1 MGDRDRDVRKPQT
14 PPKGIAEQLA
24 PAKFERPGSESWE
37 GADTGQGEAHDED
50 TPVGLEQMAAVVET
64 EEAKAETRLRN
75 RVKKTAETTQQ
86 IKDAVDTTSVG
97 IDTLRFEHKREI
109 AAVKIEVGLVS
120 SKVEK
125 LGTDV
130 AGLSV
135 KLDTNNQMTKFVA
148 DQLPVVIKALAVDRK
163 FTQEEEHLV
172 RRKTLEVNAHEAKV
186 EIDEGAKQRQW
197 WRDISLKAVGAV
209 LGLIGSGAVIGYL
222 VTHLSC

>member
-14 PPKGIAEQLA
+14 PPKGVAEQLA
-24 PAKFERPGSESWE
+24 PAKFKRPGSESWE

-50 TPVGLEQMAAVVET
+50 TPVGLETEDAA
-64 EEAKAETRLRN
+64 AETRLRH

-86 IKDAVDTTSVG
+86 IKDAVETTSVG

-109 AAVKIEVGLVS
+109 AAVKTEVGLVS

-163 FTQEEEHLV
+163 FTQEEDHLV
-172 RRKTLEVNAHEAKV
+172 RRKTLEVKAHEAKV

-209 LGLIGSGAVIGYL
+209 LGLVGSGAVIGYL